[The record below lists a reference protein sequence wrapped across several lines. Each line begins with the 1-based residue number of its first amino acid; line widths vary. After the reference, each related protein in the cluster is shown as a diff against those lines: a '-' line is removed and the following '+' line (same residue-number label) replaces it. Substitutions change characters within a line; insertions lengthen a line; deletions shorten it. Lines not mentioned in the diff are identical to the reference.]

1 MRTLLPSYRPFP
13 YPSSWP
19 RQIVYRRFASLF
31 FAVATDMA
39 DNELATLDLI
49 SQFVEI
55 LDRYFGNVC
64 EVRAS
69 VIDDHL
75 SMHVCLT

>member
-1 MRTLLPSYRPFP
+1 MAAITAGFGSPLNGGVHAMMRGTP
-13 YPSSWP
+13 
-19 RQIVYRRFASLF
+19 AT

-39 DNELATLDLI
+39 DNALATLDLI